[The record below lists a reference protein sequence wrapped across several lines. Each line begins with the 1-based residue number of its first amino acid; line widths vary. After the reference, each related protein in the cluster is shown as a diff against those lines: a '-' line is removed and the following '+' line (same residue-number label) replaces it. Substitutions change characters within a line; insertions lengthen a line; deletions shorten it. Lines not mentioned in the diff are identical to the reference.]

1 MSAADYKALYFK
13 ARTDYISIVK
23 KAKEFGLTSIDLDVK
38 DPKKVAIKDLKFNNT
53 DNLYHHY
60 FDENTIYQNIFNID
74 RKNDSLNNL
83 AYINLLKGK
92 DKATKVYT
100 YQNDLTSLLYSIQ
113 NFEKE
118 HFNNQK
124 LPFEILMTDD
134 SIVTIITSAL
144 MCDNQ
149 PLKSDVNFS
158 KNNDLIFQLVTFDN
172 QIFIKQVISTK
183 ELETPLTEREYAKMK
198 FETVS
203 SLSEPY
209 AEFDADKFEKRFMKL
224 PNQSKRC
231 QSIKK
236 QIINSQSV
244 VVLGSD
250 VSCIRG
256 PDVIDLHKKA
266 DLNYIK
272 DRLTSAN
279 INSQFI
285 DEEYA
290 QTEDYDAFKYNGENS
305 KYYLNKDIFKVIDTP
320 DQAYQFEKF
329 LFVKWLRAFISN
341 VPSTVI
347 GFVDDHYTLRGI
359 EEYTTAEIPAFL
371 LKYGRNA
378 QLKTQLKEASNFY
391 ARFIEWVKESVVNS
405 KEERYYQ
412 MKFQNNYW
420 HLIEVKDP
428 EYIKN
433 DGFDKVISKDFK
445 EWRNSLKTE
454 NI

>member
-1 MSAADYKALYFK
+1 
-13 ARTDYISIVK
+13 
-23 KAKEFGLTSIDLDVK
+23 
-38 DPKKVAIKDLKFNNT
+38 
-53 DNLYHHY
+53 
-60 FDENTIYQNIFNID
+60 
-74 RKNDSLNNL
+74 
-83 AYINLLKGK
+83 
-92 DKATKVYT
+92 
-100 YQNDLTSLLYSIQ
+100 
-113 NFEKE
+113 
-118 HFNNQK
+118 
-124 LPFEILMTDD
+124 
-134 SIVTIITSAL
+134 
-144 MCDNQ
+144 
-149 PLKSDVNFS
+149 
-158 KNNDLIFQLVTFDN
+158 
-172 QIFIKQVISTK
+172 
-183 ELETPLTEREYAKMK
+183 
-198 FETVS
+198 
-203 SLSEPY
+203 
-209 AEFDADKFEKRFMKL
+209 MKL